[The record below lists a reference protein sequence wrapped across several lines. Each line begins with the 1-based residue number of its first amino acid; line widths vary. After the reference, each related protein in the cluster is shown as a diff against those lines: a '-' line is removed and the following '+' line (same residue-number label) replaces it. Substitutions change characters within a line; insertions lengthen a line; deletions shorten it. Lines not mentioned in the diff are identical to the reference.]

1 MKKRI
6 IYFSIII
13 FCLPNVFVLYKTFD
27 MLNHLDSLEKKTG
40 WVKGVHYY
48 RSKRAKNLDIY
59 LASEQEVKQMIEP
72 STEGKADI
80 HVWIRK
86 YSFIDLPEIKF
97 RDKITYYEIEDNFV
111 QMTNFSDKRHII
123 GVSTEKNPAGGYYLF
138 ADIMKFYLTTSYI
151 IIFFLYIYLFCFH
164 DKIFKT
170 EKYILPMLI
179 PFLFYFIII
188 LII

>member
-1 MKKRI
+1 MKKLLPYLI
-6 IYFSIII
+6 AII

-27 MLNHLDSLEKKTG
+27 VLNNINSLPKKTG
-40 WVKGVHYY
+40 WVKGYHYWG
-48 RSKRAKNLDIY
+48 KRKRNLDIY
-59 LASEQEVKQMIEP
+59 LASEQEVKQMKGP
-72 STEGKADI
+72 SREGKVEI
-80 HVWIRK
+80 YLRVK
-86 YSFIDLPEIKF
+86 KFSFIDLPEIKF

>member
-6 IYFSIII
+6 IYFIIII

-72 STEGKADI
+72 STEGKADM

-86 YSFIDLPEIKF
+86 YS
-97 RDKITYYEIEDNFV
+97 
-111 QMTNFSDKRHII
+111 
-123 GVSTEKNPAGGYYLF
+123 STCLK
-138 ADIMKFYLTTSYI
+138 
-151 IIFFLYIYLFCFH
+151 
-164 DKIFKT
+164 
-170 EKYILPMLI
+170 
-179 PFLFYFIII
+179 
-188 LII
+188 

>member
-1 MKKRI
+1 MKKFLSLI
-6 IYFSIII
+6 LSSILLLSA
-13 FCLPNVFVLYKTFD
+13 CN
-27 MLNHLDSLEKKTG
+27 
-40 WVKGVHYY
+40 
-48 RSKRAKNLDIY
+48 RA
-59 LASEQEVKQMIEP
+59 

-86 YSFIDLPEIKF
+86 YSFIDLPEMKF
-97 RDKITYYEIEDNFV
+97 RDRITYYEIEDDFV

-179 PFLFYFIII
+179 PLLFYFIII